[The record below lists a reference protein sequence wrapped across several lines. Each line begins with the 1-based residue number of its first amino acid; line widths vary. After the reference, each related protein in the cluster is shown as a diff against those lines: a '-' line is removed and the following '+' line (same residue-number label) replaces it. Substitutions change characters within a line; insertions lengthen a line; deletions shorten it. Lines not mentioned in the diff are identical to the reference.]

1 MNHREQQLRERD
13 IRKDVPG
20 VEASEF
26 LRRYLASNFPQ
37 TAAIASKEQR
47 DAEVAPMLPGEND
60 LKSIK
65 KPLSGTQYDKPGV
78 N

>member
-1 MNHREQQLRERD
+1 MDRKQQLRERD
-13 IRKDVPG
+13 VRKDAPVQNPN
-20 VEASEF
+20 EF
-26 LRRYLASNFPQ
+26 LGRYLASNFPQ

-47 DAEVAPMLPGEND
+47 DAEVAPMPPVEND

>member
-13 IRKDVPG
+13 IRNDVPG
-20 VEASEF
+20 VDAGDF

-37 TAAIASKEQR
+37 TAAIPSKEQKGL
-47 DAEVAPMLPGEND
+47 VMPMLPGEND

>member
-13 IRKDVPG
+13 IRNDVPG

-47 DAEVAPMLPGEND
+47 DAEVAPMLPG
-60 LKSIK
+60 
-65 KPLSGTQYDKPGV
+65 
-78 N
+78 